1 MQEDNN
7 NNDTNLDKNSFNV
20 SGSCEVTLTMMYFI
34 NY

>member
-1 MQEDNN
+1 MQEDKN

-20 SGSCEVTLTMMYFI
+20 SGSCEVTLMYFI